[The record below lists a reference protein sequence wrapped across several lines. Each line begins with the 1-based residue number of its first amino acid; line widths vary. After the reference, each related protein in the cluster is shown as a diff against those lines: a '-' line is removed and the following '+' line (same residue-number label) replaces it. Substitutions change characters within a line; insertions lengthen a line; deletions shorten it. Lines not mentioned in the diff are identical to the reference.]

1 MNSTARQRFA
11 RLMQQEQ
18 AQQAQADMLAQMR
31 GSRPTAPAMPA
42 RQGQASRM
50 MGALRMAQG
59 GAVGP
64 LPSLQELSSFDYQY
78 QDPSFG
84 ATAPFTQRNPIVP
97 MFHIE
102 APAYGGMEQSVYDW
116 TAPSI
121 MGGQYTQPAREAPA
135 MVESTSAYRPMDATT
150 LPGGGANIPDVPV
163 FPNQP
168 MTPPV
173 QTQPVAPP
181 VQTQPMAPPV
191 QTQPVVPPVQTQP
204 MAPPVQTQPMAP
216 PVQTQPVAP
225 SQIPTVAT
233 TSTSVPNVITAEE
246 RQRREQ
252 EAAALLAQQAAEEEA
267 RVQAGI
273 LAEQQRQA
281 ALAEQERQQSI
292 AQEAERLEAE
302 EAERIRLNKVEADR
316 LAEVLRQQAETKQKA
331 DEKARADADAKAKA
345 DADAKAASESAA
357 AQYAQMRADDLFSR
371 FGLDTGNRTPA
382 PPEAEASN
390 TVTWQQDVGGE
401 GSMLATFTGT
411 ADERDRAL
419 GLGRYAPADQGG

>member
-11 RLMQQEQ
+11 QLMQQEQ

-64 LPSLQELSSFDYQY
+64 LPSLQDLSSFDYQY

-97 MFHIE
+97 MFNIE

-168 MTPPV
+168 MAPPV

-181 VQTQPMAPPV
+181 VQTQPVAPPV
-191 QTQPVVPPVQTQP
+191 QTQPV
-204 MAPPVQTQPMAP
+204 AP

>member
-11 RLMQQEQ
+11 QLMQQEQ

-64 LPSLQELSSFDYQY
+64 LPSLQDLSSFDYQY

-97 MFHIE
+97 MFNIE

-168 MTPPV
+168 M
-173 QTQPVAPP
+173 
-181 VQTQPMAPPV
+181 APPV
-191 QTQPVVPPVQTQP
+191 QTQPV
-204 MAPPVQTQPMAP
+204 AP

-252 EAAALLAQQAAEEEA
+252 EAAALLDQQAAEEEV

-371 FGLDTGNRTPA
+371 FGFDTGNRTPA

>member
-64 LPSLQELSSFDYQY
+64 LPSLQDLSSFDYQY

-168 MTPPV
+168 VAPPV

-181 VQTQPMAPPV
+181 VQTQPV
-191 QTQPVVPPVQTQP
+191 
-204 MAPPVQTQPMAP
+204 AP

>member
-11 RLMQQEQ
+11 QLMQQEQ

-64 LPSLQELSSFDYQY
+64 LPSLQDLSSFDYQY

-97 MFHIE
+97 MFNIE

-168 MTPPV
+168 MAPPV

-181 VQTQPMAPPV
+181 VQTQPV
-191 QTQPVVPPVQTQP
+191 
-204 MAPPVQTQPMAP
+204 AP

-292 AQEAERLEAE
+292 AQEAARLEQE
-302 EAERIRLNKVEADR
+302 EADR
-316 LAEVLRQQAETKQKA
+316 QNALRIAQETAARQQAEA
-331 DEKARADADAKAKA
+331 DQQAQSQAARREQAQAAAAAAEQAERERQARAVANNQNSFLVNFFSRGIRLPGGGSGLPVYNPNEMVSVTRLVDGGQGGQYVEQVTRSQYDIEQARAKAYQ
-345 DADAKAASESAA
+345 SA
-357 AQYAQMRADDLFSR
+357 F
-371 FGLDTGNRTPA
+371 
-382 PPEAEASN
+382 EA
-390 TVTWQQDVGGE
+390 
-401 GSMLATFTGT
+401 
-411 ADERDRAL
+411 
-419 GLGRYAPADQGG
+419 

>member
-11 RLMQQEQ
+11 QLMQQEQ

-64 LPSLQELSSFDYQY
+64 LPSLQDLSSFDYQY

-97 MFHIE
+97 MFNIE

-168 MTPPV
+168 MAPPV

-181 VQTQPMAPPV
+181 VQTQPVAPPV
-191 QTQPVVPPVQTQP
+191 QTQPV
-204 MAPPVQTQPMAP
+204 AP

-252 EAAALLAQQAAEEEA
+252 EAAALLDQQAAEEEA

-292 AQEAERLEAE
+292 AQEAARLEQE
-302 EAERIRLNKVEADR
+302 EADR
-316 LAEVLRQQAETKQKA
+316 QNALRIAQETAARQQAEA
-331 DEKARADADAKAKA
+331 DQQAQSQAARREQAQAAAAAAEQAERERQARAVANN
-345 DADAKAASESAA
+345 
-357 AQYAQMRADDLFSR
+357 RNNGLVNFLSR
-371 FGLDTGNRTPA
+371 GIRSTLGGSGLPVYNPNEMVLSRG
-382 PPEAEASN
+382 
-390 TVTWQQDVGGE
+390 
-401 GSMLATFTGT
+401 
-411 ADERDRAL
+411 
-419 GLGRYAPADQGG
+419 

>member
-11 RLMQQEQ
+11 QLMQQEQ

-64 LPSLQELSSFDYQY
+64 LPSLQDLSSFDYQY

-97 MFHIE
+97 MFNIE

-168 MTPPV
+168 MAPPV

-181 VQTQPMAPPV
+181 VQTQPV
-191 QTQPVVPPVQTQP
+191 
-204 MAPPVQTQPMAP
+204 AP

-252 EAAALLAQQAAEEEA
+252 EAAALLDQQAAEEEV

-316 LAEVLRQQAETKQKA
+316 LAEVLRQQAEEDARQVSGGGFGGIRDQIKQA
-331 DEKARADADAKAKA
+331 IENPVDPTRQYIIDRFR
-345 DADAKAASESAA
+345 SE
-357 AQYAQMRADDLFSR
+357 
-371 FGLDTGNRTPA
+371 FGLSLDGSVPGPRT
-382 PPEAEASN
+382 N
-390 TVTWQQDVGGE
+390 GQVTWQEDTGGE
-401 GSMLATFTGT
+401 GSMMTTRTGT
-411 ADERDRAL
+411 IEERDRAL
-419 GLGRYAPADQGG
+419 GRAIDPNEQGA

>member
-11 RLMQQEQ
+11 QLMQQEQ

-64 LPSLQELSSFDYQY
+64 LPSLQDLSSFDYQY

-97 MFHIE
+97 MFNIE

-168 MTPPV
+168 M
-173 QTQPVAPP
+173 
-181 VQTQPMAPPV
+181 APPV
-191 QTQPVVPPVQTQP
+191 QTQPV
-204 MAPPVQTQPMAP
+204 AP

>member
-64 LPSLQELSSFDYQY
+64 LPSLQDLSSFDYQY

-168 MTPPV
+168 M
-173 QTQPVAPP
+173 
-181 VQTQPMAPPV
+181 APPV
-191 QTQPVVPPVQTQP
+191 QTQPV
-204 MAPPVQTQPMAP
+204 AP